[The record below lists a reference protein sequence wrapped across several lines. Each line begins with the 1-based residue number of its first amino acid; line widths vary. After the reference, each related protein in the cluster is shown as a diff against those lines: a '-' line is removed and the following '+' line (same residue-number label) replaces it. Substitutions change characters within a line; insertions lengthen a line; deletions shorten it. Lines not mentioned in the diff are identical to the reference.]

1 MALEDVIK
9 GVSCELER
17 LVNTKTIIGD
27 PMIFGTNTIIPVS
40 KISFGFGTG
49 GGEGKTKGEDEG
61 FGGGGGAGA
70 KIEPVA
76 FILISPEGVKLLP
89 VSGKADIG
97 HIIDSV
103 PDLIDKMKSMKDK
116 VKKGKGSEN
125 QGAGQ
130 AQEEEC
136 EIIIEPVV
144 ERR

>member
-17 LVNTKTIIGD
+17 LVNTKTIIGE
-27 PMIFGTNTIIPVS
+27 PIVFGANTIIPVS
-40 KISFGFGTG
+40 KVSFGFGTG
-49 GGEGKTKGEDEG
+49 GGEGRKKGEEEG

-76 FILISPEGVKLLP
+76 FIHISPDGVKLLP

-97 HIIDSV
+97 QIIDSV
-103 PDLIDKMKSMKDK
+103 PDLIDRMKSMKDK
-116 VKKGKGSEN
+116 VKKGKGNEG
-125 QGAGQ
+125 QGL
-130 AQEEEC
+130 QEEEC

-144 ERR
+144 ETRRG